1 MGAIL
6 KSIPLKIKDLD
17 EIYVIDSFP
26 IPMCQAIRHWR
37 VKLLRDEGAY
47 FGKGTRRVVFR
58 LQTACFVNA
67 DGANRRSSFVA
78 NEL

>member
-6 KSIPLKIKDLD
+6 ESIPLKIKDLD

-26 IPMCQAIRHWR
+26 IPMCQAIRHGR